1 MENLENNIPS
11 IPQEHSEDA
20 DQILTQEKPL
30 SVEAAFREESR
41 EKLEG
46 AHEEVLVP
54 VVNTIEKP
62 KGSKVLE
69 KDSIVLDRLNTVGDI
84 FGAIEKG
91 FPKESSKGTFNFP
104 HPQYWVGPRFLA
116 TWVIPLALFKRLRNF
131 FQALYKITP
140 PYKPA
145 DFSINKAE
153 TIYTSTQKAL
163 KGNGAMRFFGARFLA
178 IWVLPLGITAIFIQY
193 LLVTPLIN

>member
-11 IPQEHSEDA
+11 ICEEGNEDA
-20 DQILTQEKPL
+20 DQKKNQETPL
-30 SVEAAFREESR
+30 SAEAAFREDSR

-46 AHEEVLVP
+46 DNKEGVVP
-54 VVNTIEKP
+54 LVNTIEKP
-62 KGSKVLE
+62 KGNKVLE
-69 KDSIVLDRLNTVGDI
+69 KDSIVLDRLNTLGDI
-84 FGAIEKG
+84 FRTIEKG
-91 FPKESSKGTFNFP
+91 FPKESSKANFNFP

-131 FQALYKITP
+131 FQSLYKITT
-140 PYKPA
+140 PYKTSE
-145 DFSINKAE
+145 FSINKAE

-178 IWVLPLGITAIFIQY
+178 VWVLPLGITAIFILY
-193 LLVTPLIN
+193 LLVIPLIN

>member
-11 IPQEHSEDA
+11 IGEERDEDT
-20 DQILTQEKPL
+20 DQIKSQETPL
-30 SVEAAFREESR
+30 SVEVAFREDSS

-46 AHEEVLVP
+46 TNKEEVVP
-54 VVNTIEKP
+54 LVNTIEKP
-62 KGSKVLE
+62 KGNEVQE

-84 FGAIEKG
+84 FRAIETG
-91 FPKESSKGTFNFP
+91 FPKESSKSNFNFP

-116 TWVIPLALFKRLRNF
+116 TWVLPLALFKRLRNI
-131 FQALYKITP
+131 FQALYKITT
-140 PYKPA
+140 PYKPS
-145 DFSINKAE
+145 DFSVNKAE

-163 KGNGAMRFFGARFLA
+163 KANGAMRFFGARFLA

-193 LLVTPLIN
+193 LLVEPLIN